1 MKEKK
6 IINEIVTKMT
16 ELPIKIKKTPSELR
30 KEKEQNNIATYYYK
44 VGWVKALNNV
54 IHTLN
59 EMEPDEYCHS
69 ETFCRIDKLIKDRLR
84 HKIEEMK

>member
-30 KEKEQNNIATYYYK
+30 KEKEQKDIATYYYK
-44 VGWVKALNNV
+44 VGWAKALNNV
-54 IHTLN
+54 IHALN
-59 EMEPDEYCHS
+59 EGEPEEYCRS
-69 ETFCRIDKLIKDRLR
+69 NTFATIDKLIKARLR
-84 HKIEEMK
+84 RRIGDLK

>member
-30 KEKEQNNIATYYYK
+30 KEKEQKDIATYYYK
-44 VGWVKALNNV
+44 VGWAKALNNV
-54 IHTLN
+54 IRALN
-59 EMEPDEYCHS
+59 EMEPDEYCKS

-84 HKIEEMK
+84 RKIVGMK

>member
-30 KEKEQNNIATYYYK
+30 KEKEQKDIATYYYK
-44 VGWVKALNNV
+44 IGWAKALNNV
-54 IHTLN
+54 IHALN
-59 EMEPDEYCHS
+59 EGEPEEYCRS
-69 ETFCRIDKLIKDRLR
+69 NTFATIDKLIKDRLR
-84 HKIEEMK
+84 RKIVGMK